1 MSRGAKSLVIAFAC
15 GRQVLLVVLLVGG
28 GAAGSLENTS
38 TIEISGPSVT
48 WAAATSASIVGSGAG
63 GTPTLTSIAANR
75 AGGTPT
81 LTSIAA
87 NRAGGT
93 LTLTSVAANRAG
105 GTLTLTSVAASRA
118 SGTLGATAPASKTIA
133 AAVARTGLSGSATTR
148 VSGVGIWRRPKA
160 VLQIEADRSRDQ
172 AGDQHCDSHR
182 LPN

>member
-1 MSRGAKSLVIAFAC
+1 MDGVPVQAKIGQC
-15 GRQVLLVVLLVGG
+15 GVKETERALRELGHRVATRLG
-28 GAAGSLENTS
+28 ENA
-38 TIEISGPSVT
+38 V
-48 WAAATSASIVGSGAG
+48 
-63 GTPTLTSIAANR
+63 R

-105 GTLTLTSVAASRA
+105 GTL
-118 SGTLGATAPASKTIA
+118 GATVPASKTIA

>member
-1 MSRGAKSLVIAFAC
+1 MA
-15 GRQVLLVVLLVGG
+15 LLVGG
-28 GAAGSLENTS
+28 GAAGSPENTS
-38 TIEISGPSVT
+38 TIGISGPSVT

-63 GTPTLTSIAANR
+63 GTLTLTSIAANR

-81 LTSIAA
+81 LTSIAANRAGGTLTLTSVTA

-133 AAVARTGLSGSATTR
+133 AAVARTGLSGIATTQ

-160 VLQIEADRSRDQ
+160 VLQIEADRSCDQ